1 MYFSTFVLPQDSVFQ
16 PSLHWTA
23 MGLWYTIGLALGLG
37 LGFGVI
43 LSGLLGVNAVG
54 AGVAAV
60 VGATAGAAFGF
71 VVIGDLPE
79 TVAGGIAG
87 LTGALSAAAVVRGA
101 MRRGATRMGI
111 AAYVS
116 MIGLFV
122 CLIALIPLVGYVVT
136 VVVPLLAA
144 RMRGKQAARYA
155 GLRTL
160 AK

>member
-1 MYFSTFVLPQDSVFQ
+1 MSFSTFVLPQDSVFQ

-87 LTGALSAAAVVRGA
+87 LIGALSAAAVVRGA

-122 CLIALIPLVGYVVT
+122 CLLALIPLVGYVVT
-136 VVVPLLAA
+136 FAVPLLAA
-144 RMRGKQAARYA
+144 RMRGRQAARYA